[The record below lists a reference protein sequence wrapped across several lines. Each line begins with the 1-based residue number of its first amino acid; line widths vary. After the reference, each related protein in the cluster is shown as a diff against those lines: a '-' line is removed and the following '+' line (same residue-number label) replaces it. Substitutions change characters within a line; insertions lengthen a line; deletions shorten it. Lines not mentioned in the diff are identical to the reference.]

1 MANNR
6 ACENSQERQ
15 SDSGW
20 SIVGRDITQ
29 LLTCRYLSLQDASRL
44 SQSCQLLWRQV
55 KPELDRIQ
63 VQVFMQAV
71 IDDNRDTVRA
81 LLECNPALL
90 LAEPNEMVIESQLT
104 WQRFYA
110 ENALAMAA
118 KRKQIEMI
126 KILLPYYDKLVAAC
140 VTPEQKEEMTTAK
153 AQEMSE
159 WQEYEIKVNE
169 ADENDA
175 DEVEFVIPPAYADII
190 QNLINVFSQ
199 EALPEDS
206 PEKHLSPTAE
216 AALTQLFNKL
226 LPEQAVKLDDYF
238 DIELLFYAVCKMYDE
253 QFDVFADRNQ
263 RQAFCIR
270 VMGIIQSVLPPETA
284 KVLCEGL
291 YYVMEENR
299 PVGELAASLKLKGGQ
314 SFYRPSRDSHAGLGF
329 EHLCGPDAWRVA
341 AGAAYAWL
349 YLAAALVGKLLSSK
363 KRDAWKAYEAESK
376 PASPSPSAD
385 VRDALS
391 F

>member
-6 ACENSQERQ
+6 AFEKSQERQ
-15 SDSGW
+15 PGF
-20 SIVGRDITQ
+20 SILNRDVVQ
-29 LLTCRYLSLQDASRL
+29 LLTRRYLSIEGAGRL

-55 KPELDRIQ
+55 KPELDIKQ

-71 IDDNRDTVRA
+71 IDDDRNTVRV
-81 LLECNPALL
+81 LLELNPALI

-110 ENALAMAA
+110 ENALAMAV

-153 AQEMSE
+153 ALEMSE

-169 ADENDA
+169 VDENDA

-216 AALTQLFNKL
+216 AALNQLFNML

-238 DIELLFYAVCKMYDE
+238 DIELLFYAVCNMYNE
-253 QFDVFADRNQ
+253 QFNVFADWNQ
-263 RQAFCIR
+263 RRAFCIR

-299 PVGELAASLKLKGGQ
+299 PLGELAAALKLKGGQ
-314 SFYRPSRDSHAGLGF
+314 PFYRSSRDSHSGLGF
-329 EHLCGPDAWRVA
+329 EYFCGAGGSCAWPLLGRSRWAGQVCCEAFVEQKQDAWR
-341 AGAAYAWL
+341 AYAAATK
-349 YLAAALVGKLLSSK
+349 LAI
-363 KRDAWKAYEAESK
+363 
-376 PASPSPSAD
+376 PSPSAEM
-385 VRDALS
+385 RDTLS

>member
-6 ACENSQERQ
+6 AFEKTQDRQ

-20 SIVGRDITQ
+20 RILNRDIPQ
-29 LLTCRYLSLQDASRL
+29 LLARRYLSLQDASRL

-55 KPELDRIQ
+55 KPELDIKQ

-71 IDDNRDTVRA
+71 IDDDRDTVRV
-81 LLECNPALL
+81 LLELNPALL

-110 ENALAMAA
+110 ENALAMAV

-153 AQEMSE
+153 ALEMSE

-169 ADENDA
+169 VDENDA

-216 AALTQLFNKL
+216 AALTQLFNML
-226 LPEQAVKLDDYF
+226 LPEQGVKLDNYF

-253 QFDVFADRNQ
+253 QFNVFADWNQ

-284 KVLCEGL
+284 KELCEGL
-291 YYVMEENR
+291 YYVIENR

-314 SFYRPSRDSHAGLGF
+314 PFYRSSRDSYSGLGF
-329 EHLCGPDAWRVA
+329 EYLCGCWGWREVRTFGLI
-341 AGAAYAWL
+341 GACARRWKIF
-349 YLAAALVGKLLSSK
+349 VEQ
-363 KRDAWKAYEAESK
+363 KRDAWKAYEAASK
-376 PASPSPSAD
+376 PASPSPSTD
-385 VRDALS
+385 VRDALRPTC
-391 F
+391 

>member
-6 ACENSQERQ
+6 AFENSEKIQP
-15 SDSGW
+15 GW
-20 SIVGRDITQ
+20 SILNRDIPQ
-29 LLTCRYLSLQDASRL
+29 LLVRRYLSLQDASRL

-55 KPELDRIQ
+55 KPELDIKQ

-71 IDDNRDTVRA
+71 IDDDRDTVRV
-81 LLECNPALL
+81 LLELNPALL

-110 ENALAMAA
+110 ETALAMAV

-153 AQEMSE
+153 ALEMSE

-169 ADENDA
+169 VDENDA

-216 AALTQLFNKL
+216 AALTQLFNML

-253 QFDVFADRNQ
+253 QFNVFADWNQ
-263 RQAFCIR
+263 REAFCIR

-291 YYVMEENR
+291 YYVMGENR
-299 PVGELAASLKLKGGQ
+299 PIGVLAVSLKLKGGQ
-314 SFYRPSRDSHAGLGF
+314 PFYRSSRDSHSGLGF
-329 EHLCGPDAWRVA
+329 EYLCAPVGRL
-341 AGAAYAWL
+341 GAASAGVWRRRWK
-349 YLAAALVGKLLSSK
+349 AFVEQ
-363 KRDAWKAYEAESK
+363 KRDAWKAYAAASK
-376 PASPSPSAD
+376 LASPSPSAD
-385 VRDALS
+385 MRDTLS